1 MGAIVDGERPQQ
13 CHRRRD
19 GDMEGW
25 DAQRRDGGED
35 RRERRARRVN
45 HGNREERRERRRGQ
59 ERVSGGGPR
68 GRQES
73 DERGRDRKD
82 EGEGGRVPATIPAAA
97 AANGDGRRARTGDP
111 HKAAGAGNPTRTST
125 RRRR

>member
-1 MGAIVDGERPQQ
+1 MK
-13 CHRRRD
+13 
-19 GDMEGW
+19 GW
-25 DAQRRDGGED
+25 DAQRRDGGEG

-45 HGNREERRERRRGQ
+45 NGNREERRERRRGQ
-59 ERVSGGGPR
+59 ERVSGGGAR

-73 DERGRDRKD
+73 DERVGDRKD

-97 AANGDGRRARTGDP
+97 AANGDGRRARGGDA
-111 HKAAGAGNPTRTST
+111 HQAAGAGNPARAST